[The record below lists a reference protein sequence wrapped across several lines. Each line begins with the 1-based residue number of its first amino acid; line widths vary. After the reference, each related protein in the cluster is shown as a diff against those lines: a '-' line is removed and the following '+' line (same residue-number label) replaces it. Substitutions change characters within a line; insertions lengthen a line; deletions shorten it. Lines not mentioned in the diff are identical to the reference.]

1 MRKEKE
7 KQKKRKPTLNL
18 IKPENSKKKMW
29 SFGSETGL
37 FWTRELQKEKVEEYM
52 KKKEED
58 KMLKLNRKWYI
69 KPEKENYQKH
79 LTTATQPPLLPL

>member
-1 MRKEKE
+1 MSKYEKRKFELREISQKVREEMRKEKE

-37 FWTRELQKEKVEEYM
+37 F
-52 KKKEED
+52 
-58 KMLKLNRKWYI
+58 
-69 KPEKENYQKH
+69 
-79 LTTATQPPLLPL
+79 